1 MNLSVPISRPTAD
14 NQQPEAGAGAGAK
27 VFGSYTM
34 SELSTLLPF
43 IVAHCHWISSS
54 LMLVQLGHN
63 QPSSTSLS
71 FPILNLHSWPI
82 TTIQTSSLPFY
93 ISIAARGERQGD
105 RERCSIHWSQ
115 CLSLGWRS
123 FIIANYSDLI
133 LTQRRVRG
141 NRETEIGFLWHHS
154 GKVLLSTY
162 ICIVELVLVPF
173 KRIIG
178 YGHREKRF
186 LSPC

>member
-1 MNLSVPISRPTAD
+1 MNLSVRISRPTTH
-14 NQQPEAGAGAGAK
+14 NQQPEAGAGAK

-105 RERCSIHWSQ
+105 RERDAASIGVSA
-115 CLSLGWRS
+115 CDLGWRS

-141 NRETEIGFLWHHS
+141 NREIEIGFLWHHS